1 MFCKQCGQQISD
13 TALFCTGCGTKT
25 ARAAQQMPEPAQPQ
39 QTVQPQQ
46 TAQPQY
52 PQYTPPQPQYPQYG
66 QPVQP
71 PRAPIYGQPLH
82 TAQQSVQ
89 QPVQQQYQQPAQQQF
104 PQYAPQQPYA
114 SQPPQAQSGLMQFKT
129 IAFAVILI
137 LLCIVTVGLYIG
149 KVRTIE
155 GSKKTKSYSHGY
167 TFKIVY
173 DAYREN
179 DDKDY
184 GVLESLTKSIEEH
197 IDELDSQYNDDKF
210 SMIVLLVTFPISI
223 LCSVLI
229 LVEVICA
236 IVAFTKK
243 KERKAWGNLML
254 GWIFALIAKLGALA
268 FAVSVMIDS
277 EDSSYAS
284 YSVSLWLIGA
294 LVLIVAGLVL
304 SVMYKNRSQDAAP
317 QPMRPVQP
325 MQPYGF

>member
-1 MFCKQCGQQISD
+1 
-13 TALFCTGCGTKT
+13 
-25 ARAAQQMPEPAQPQ
+25 
-39 QTVQPQQ
+39 
-46 TAQPQY
+46 
-52 PQYTPPQPQYPQYG
+52 
-66 QPVQP
+66 
-71 PRAPIYGQPLH
+71 
-82 TAQQSVQ
+82 
-89 QPVQQQYQQPAQQQF
+89 
-104 PQYAPQQPYA
+104 
-114 SQPPQAQSGLMQFKT
+114 MQFKT

-155 GSKKTKSYSHGY
+155 YSNKTKSYSHGY

-277 EDSSYAS
+277 EDSSYVS

-294 LVLIVAGLVL
+294 LALIIAGLVL